1 MTVSNKNKKFFSVY
15 LIVII
20 IAIACALMNGPMRGG
35 LPLDTTV
42 LERMAFIAENHV
54 VWTLSWLIW
63 MLAAL
68 GLLVFCFIFASV
80 LNATSLAVRLGLTL
94 VALGIVPDLIAEV
107 IYAFVM
113 PQVITQS
120 TGLDLFK
127 LLEVVAMLLTG
138 FLGNGLYN
146 LGGLVLTVAAIRQG
160 VLQSWV
166 AVWGI
171 FAWIFGLGLSGAI
184 ALQWMSAAE
193 VLTAL
198 SMGLSTSWML
208 VVAHRVI
215 KQ

>member
-1 MTVSNKNKKFFSVY
+1 MTVSNKNKKFFGIY

-20 IAIACALMNGPMRGG
+20 IAMACVLMNGPMRGG
-35 LPLDTTV
+35 LPVDTTV
-42 LERMAFIAENHV
+42 PERMAFIAENNV
-54 VWTLSWLIW
+54 VWTLSWIVW

-113 PQVITQS
+113 PQMIAHS
-120 TGLDLFK
+120 TGLELFQ

-146 LGGLVLTVAAIRQG
+146 LGGLILTLVAIRQG
-160 VLQSWV
+160 ILQSWV
-166 AVWGI
+166 AVWGV
-171 FAWIFGLGLSGAI
+171 FAWVCGLGLSGAI

-208 VVAHRVI
+208 IVAHRVI